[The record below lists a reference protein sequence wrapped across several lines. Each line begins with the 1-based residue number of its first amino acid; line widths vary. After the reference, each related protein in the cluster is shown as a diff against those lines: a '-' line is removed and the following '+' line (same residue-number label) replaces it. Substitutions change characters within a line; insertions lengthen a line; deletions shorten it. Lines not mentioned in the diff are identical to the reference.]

1 MFLGIST
8 YNRGK
13 SLKLGT
19 ILNRGVAVLCA
30 SALIMG
36 ACSSDA
42 PAAKTTSAPADVTT
56 KAPEVTTPA
65 PAPDATDPAPE
76 ATDPPAVVTDPP
88 VTDPPAPALLE
99 GLVDNGPCD
108 TALPTV
114 DLAITTTFDAGVLQ
128 LKQQVDASEAAVKA
142 FNSRGG
148 IGGRCMSITS
158 CDDKADPNIA
168 ADCARQTIESSA
180 VATINDTTSAG
191 DAAVSTLYVEAN
203 MARVGQSPGSP
214 DLNAPV
220 SYNLGGGGVG
230 TTMMMLPPLFKAGK
244 TKIAAIHVD
253 LPAFAA
259 FLPILKI
266 IIEANGAELVATI
279 PVPAGTTNFDQ
290 FILAAEDAGA
300 DGVFLPL
307 GAELA
312 VPVIKAAGELGT
324 EILFAT
330 SLGSLSQADVAGLG
344 EIAKQ
349 VVFNAE
355 TPPPTDADTNPAVA
369 QLQADF
375 TEFGGDTLTPEKL
388 KSSGQR
394 SWLAVYAFVTIM
406 SATDTENITR
416 ESVIAAMNAAT
427 DVPMLGLTPP
437 WTPNKASPGAF
448 TRISNG
454 AYYTA
459 GWDGERFTTDAEQ
472 SSLLDVLKASGLGG

>member
-1 MFLGIST
+1 M
-8 YNRGK
+8 
-13 SLKLGT
+13 KLGT
-19 ILNRGVAVLCA
+19 ILNRGAALVCA
-30 SALIMG
+30 SALVMG

-42 PAAKTTSAPADVTT
+42 PAAKTTTAAVTNVSDAPTPTDADATATSDAPTPTDAAVTT
-56 KAPEVTTPA
+56 DAPTP
-65 PAPDATDPAPE
+65 TDPP
-76 ATDPPAVVTDPP
+76 ATDPPAVT
-88 VTDPPAPALLE
+88 LLE
-99 GLVDNGPCD
+99 GLTDNGPCD
-108 TALPTV
+108 AALPTV

-128 LKQQVDASEAAVKA
+128 LKQQVDASEAAIKA
-142 FNSRGG
+142 FNGRGG
-148 IGGRCMSITS
+148 IGGRCMSMTS

-168 ADCARQTIESSA
+168 ADCARQTIESGA

-191 DAAVSTLYVEAN
+191 DAAVSALYVAAN

-259 FLPILKI
+259 FLPILETIVK
-266 IIEANGAELVATI
+266 ANGAEMVATI

-290 FILAAEDAGA
+290 FILAAQDAGA

-312 VPVIKAAGELGT
+312 VPVLKAAGELDVDM
-324 EILFAT
+324 LFAT
-330 SLGSLSQADVAGLG
+330 SLGSLSEADVVGLG
-344 EIAKQ
+344 DIGKKM
-349 VVFNAE
+349 VFNAE
-355 TPPPTDADTNPAVA
+355 TPPSTDADTNPAVA
-369 QLQADF
+369 QIIADF
-375 TEFGGDTLTPEKL
+375 KEFGGDSLAADQL

-437 WTPNKASPGAF
+437 WTPNQASPGAF

-454 AYYTA
+454 AYWTA
-459 GWDGERFTTDAEQ
+459 GWDGTKFTTDPEQ
-472 SSLLDVLKASGLGG
+472 SSLIDVLKSSGLGG